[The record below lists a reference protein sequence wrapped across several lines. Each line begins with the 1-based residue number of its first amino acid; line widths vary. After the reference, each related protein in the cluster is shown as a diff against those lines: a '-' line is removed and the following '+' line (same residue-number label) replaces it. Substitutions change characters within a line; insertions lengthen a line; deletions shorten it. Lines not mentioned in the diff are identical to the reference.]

1 MSRPFAYR
9 RGQLARGA
17 TPLAAL
23 ARRFGT
29 PLFVYDLDAVLAAY
43 GAYERAFA
51 RVPHQICAAVKA
63 NANRAVLAA
72 LARAGSGF
80 DIVSGGELAQV
91 LAAGGEPRR
100 VVFSGVGKTAGE
112 MDAALRAGI
121 GLFNVESAPE
131 LALLAERARRLRR
144 VAPFGLR
151 VNPDVAAPTHRHIA
165 TGRRGH
171 KFGVAPAEALALYR
185 QYAGHRWVRAT
196 AASVHIGSQILD
208 PAPFAAAVRRLGRF
222 AAEVRAAGCALEALD
237 IGGGLG
243 IAYRPGERAPSPA
256 AYARAVLAA
265 LGKDAAGMRLI
276 LEPGRSL
283 FAAAGVLLSQVLYIK
298 HNGGLRFVILDAGF
312 TELIRPAL
320 YGAYHE
326 ILPLRRRP
334 GRRSPAEVVG
344 PVCETADTFAHARP
358 LPPLAAGEFVAL
370 MDAGAYGY
378 SLASNYNGRPRP
390 AEVVLRRGRVQL
402 ARRRE
407 TLAEMMARDGKA

>member
-17 TPLAAL
+17 KPLAAL

-63 NANRAVLAA
+63 NANRAVQAA

-265 LGKDAAGMRLI
+265 LGAD
-276 LEPGRSL
+276 
-283 FAAAGVLLSQVLYIK
+283 AAAG
-298 HNGGLRFVILDAGF
+298 D
-312 TELIRPAL
+312 P
-320 YGAYHE
+320 
-326 ILPLRRRP
+326 
-334 GRRSPAEVVG
+334 
-344 PVCETADTFAHARP
+344 
-358 LPPLAAGEFVAL
+358 
-370 MDAGAYGY
+370 
-378 SLASNYNGRPRP
+378 NGRTW
-390 AEVVLRRGRVQL
+390 
-402 ARRRE
+402 RRRE
-407 TLAEMMARDGKA
+407 SRRRHAGAARGEVRFDAVGGPTARPGAGSGAGNPRGIYFPGQSPPPGAQGPPRRSLRLPGGAGSPMRGRLDGPPRPTRHGQR